1 LTDQSLHTFLGTNW
15 STEARLEVEKRLKA
29 KLGDKYDPEA
39 LKASWWLYKRP
50 EQSTPK
56 GDWRVWLILAG
67 RGWGKTR
74 TGAEFIRE
82 QVDQGTVEH
91 IALVGPTAGDVR
103 DTMIEGQSG
112 LLSVYPS
119 HQRPRYEPSKRR
131 VTFHNGAVATA
142 FSADEPQRLRGPN
155 HGLAWADELA
165 SWRYPEAYDMLQ
177 LGLRIGKKPR
187 TIITTTPKPVP
198 LIKRLVER
206 NDGSVHI
213 TKGSTYDNAVNLAG
227 SFLEEI
233 QNAYEGTRLGRQEL
247 YAEILDDV
255 VGALWSRDGLE
266 EHRVTNH
273 PPLKRI
279 VVGIDPSATSTGDET
294 GIVVCGIGDDGHGY
308 VLDDVSLRG
317 SPNDWGRAAVAAF
330 HKFNADRIV
339 AESNQGGEMVSFT
352 LRTVDPDVPIKL
364 VHASRGKQTRAEP
377 ISALYE
383 QGRIHHHG
391 FHAELETQMT
401 EWVPDQGSS
410 PDRVDALVWALT
422 ELMLGHRQQPVVGPD
437 FGSSNSTWNLGGGLH
452 NLKF

>member
-1 LTDQSLHTFLGTNW
+1 
-15 STEARLEVEKRLKA
+15 
-29 KLGDKYDPEA
+29 
-39 LKASWWLYKRP
+39 
-50 EQSTPK
+50 
-56 GDWRVWLILAG
+56 
-67 RGWGKTR
+67 
-74 TGAEFIRE
+74 
-82 QVDQGTVEH
+82 
-91 IALVGPTAGDVR
+91 
-103 DTMIEGQSG
+103 M
-112 LLSVYPS
+112 
-119 HQRPRYEPSKRR
+119 
-131 VTFHNGAVATA
+131 
-142 FSADEPQRLRGPN
+142 
-155 HGLAWADELA
+155 
-165 SWRYPEAYDMLQ
+165 
-177 LGLRIGKKPR
+177 
-187 TIITTTPKPVP
+187 
-198 LIKRLVER
+198 
-206 NDGSVHI
+206 
-213 TKGSTYDNAVNLAG
+213 
-227 SFLEEI
+227 
-233 QNAYEGTRLGRQEL
+233 
-247 YAEILDDV
+247 
-255 VGALWSRDGLE
+255 GALWSRDGLE

-383 QGRIHHHG
+383 QGKVHHHG
-391 FHAELETQMT
+391 FHAELETQMS

-422 ELMLGHRQQPVVGPD
+422 ELLLGHRQQPVVGPD